1 MITNYQPWIFAFN
14 VFQFLLSSGLG
25 IYVWWSNKEKVTNTR
40 FDAQDKRITKIE
52 TDIQHPSC
60 TRHQALDDKLSTS
73 NKALDDKLSTSNKAL
88 DDKLSSSNQ
97 AFNKRLDELHGD
109 IRELTG
115 SVKGLNRAVDLMN
128 EYLINKSKG

>member
-1 MITNYQPWIFAFN
+1 MPPSMNYQPWIFAFN

-25 IYVWWSNKEKVTNTR
+25 IYVWWTNKEKVTNTR
-40 FDAQDKRITKIE
+40 FEAQDKRITKIE
-52 TDIQHPSC
+52 SDLQHPSC
-60 TRHQALDDKLSTS
+60 TRHQVLEE
-73 NKALDDKLSTSNKAL
+73 
-88 DDKLSSSNQ
+88 KLSSSNQ
-97 AFNKRLDELHGD
+97 TMNARLDALHGD

>member
-1 MITNYQPWIFAFN
+1 MTSPITNYQPWIFAFN

-52 TDIQHPSC
+52 SDLQHPSC
-60 TRHQALDDKLSTS
+60 ARHQALDDKLSSS
-73 NKALDDKLSTSNKAL
+73 NKALDEKLNTSNQSL
-88 DDKLSSSNQ
+88 
-97 AFNKRLDELHGD
+97 NKRLDELHGD

-128 EYLINKSKG
+128 EYLINKKG